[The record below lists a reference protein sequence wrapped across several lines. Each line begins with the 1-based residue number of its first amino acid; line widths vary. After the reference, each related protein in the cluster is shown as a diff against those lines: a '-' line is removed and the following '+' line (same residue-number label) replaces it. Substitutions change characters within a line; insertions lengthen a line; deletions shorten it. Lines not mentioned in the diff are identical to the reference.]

1 MWSSI
6 FFWGKETLELK
17 VQLSNP
23 RFAADSAV
31 VNGYLLHLFPCLEIT
46 YLWCDHW
53 RVDINHEAKIPV
65 ATLFLH
71 LKPQEQ
77 RVWVGVWW
85 PQVTGA
91 QSRVV
96 EFAFFP
102 LRPQRSHHLTAKHAE
117 FCFGCCFGL
126 SFVCCCCCLFC
137 FGCVFWV
144 DFFPGGRGGGDGQS
158 DITCKRWFSTIL
170 LCANLSPVSA
180 TFIVVCVQIY
190 PSIAALT
197 LQSPSRT
204 KNSGREVNFRIRCH
218 QQKDQW

>member
-137 FGCVFWV
+137 FAWMFCGREFGSFFIFLFWLC
-144 DFFPGGRGGGDGQS
+144 FFSFIGGDGES
-158 DITCKRWFSTIL
+158 CCFVCL
-170 LCANLSPVSA
+170 LCFA
-180 TFIVVCVQIY
+180 
-190 PSIAALT
+190 
-197 LQSPSRT
+197 
-204 KNSGREVNFRIRCH
+204 
-218 QQKDQW
+218 

>member
-6 FFWGKETLELK
+6 FFWGKGTLELK

-144 DFFPGGRGGGDGQS
+144 DFFSGGEGGGEMGNQ
-158 DITCKRWFSTIL
+158 TL
-170 LCANLSPVSA
+170 LAKDDSA
-180 TFIVVCVQIY
+180 PYFCVQIY
-190 PSIAALT
+190 
-197 LQSPSRT
+197 
-204 KNSGREVNFRIRCH
+204 H
-218 QQKDQW
+218 QYQQLL